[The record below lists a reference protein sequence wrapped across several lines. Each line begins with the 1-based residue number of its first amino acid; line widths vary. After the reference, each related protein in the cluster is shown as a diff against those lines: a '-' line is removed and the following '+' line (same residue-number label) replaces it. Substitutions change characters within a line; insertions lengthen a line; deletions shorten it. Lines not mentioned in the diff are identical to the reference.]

1 MEFSHPRV
9 GEILSAAHRI
19 REVNLP
25 TISFVNIS
33 ECGGDSAFRHHGM
46 RFAEQRFA
54 NQADREIASGGF
66 NRGAESGT
74 SRADY

>member
-19 REVNLP
+19 GEVHP
-25 TISFVNIS
+25 PAISLVDIS
-33 ECGGDSAFRHHGM
+33 ECGGDTALRHDGM
-46 RFAEQRFA
+46 CFAEQRFA
-54 NQADREIASGGF
+54 NQADREIAGGGF

-74 SRADY
+74 ACADY